1 MKEGD
6 HVYVL
11 GKEADTV
18 ATGTAVDNDRIQ
30 VAIETAPGTRLVV
43 RRMYECLAEKDFA
56 RMPILGAL
64 SARTEL
70 WRSGQDV
77 VDLDKEALTAAL
89 EKQGLSRGTADQ
101 CSDLLDR
108 IREVFLCAGSRAN
121 AASPGKKT

>member
-30 VAIETAPGTRLVV
+30 VAIETAPGTRRLV

-56 RMPILGAL
+56 CTSMLGAL
-64 SARTEL
+64 PARTEL
-70 WRSGQDV
+70 WRSGLGPV
-77 VDLDKEALTAAL
+77 LLAAL
-89 EKQGLSRGTADQ
+89 DNRST
-101 CSDLLDR
+101 
-108 IREVFLCAGSRAN
+108 V
-121 AASPGKKT
+121 

>member
-1 MKEGD
+1 VKEGD

-56 RMPILGAL
+56 RMPMLGAL

-70 WRSGQDV
+70 WRSWQDV

-89 EKQGLSRGTADQ
+89 EKQGLSRGTAGQ
-101 CSDLLDR
+101 CSDLLNHDDWWQAER
-108 IREVFLCAGSRAN
+108 
-121 AASPGKKT
+121 PMTQ